1 MVSLKTQKRLASEVL
16 KCGKKPKGNQFKN
29 RTVLIEVIFKE
40 KTKKVDTK
48 KLEDQ
53 REARRHKNLDI
64 RKNRAE
70 KRQRP

>member
-40 KTKKVDTK
+40 KTKKDDTK

-64 RKNRAE
+64 RKKRAK
-70 KRQRP
+70 KRQRL